1 MVKTQYSLVIRKI
14 SWNPHCTKNKKW
26 SFSLMISSLNVTKS
40 GRNCEF
46 GHIEE
51 ILLNGN
57 LHFLC
62 IASDPIMVSSW
73 VQNSVCMRKRQKRKD
88 SICVGVQQRNQKAA
102 LPATELKV
110 AYIQVKNKPV
120 RSSESKI
127 AVKPATKMLLW
138 TMKSPRNKKWSLVI
152 IYI

>member
-1 MVKTQYSLVIRKI
+1 
-14 SWNPHCTKNKKW
+14 
-26 SFSLMISSLNVTKS
+26 MISSLNVTKS

-88 SICVGVQQRNQKAA
+88 SVCVGVQQRNQKAA

-127 AVKPATKMLLW
+127 AVKPATKMLL
-138 TMKSPRNKKWSLVI
+138 
-152 IYI
+152 